1 MKRLLICLVA
11 LIAVFALVMPTY
23 AAEMKVNGIWNAKGY
38 ARDNYDG
45 DDDRDD
51 SVQYVTQRMR
61 MYFNFIASENLKLV
75 YKNEIDMEWGD
86 AAFKNQRN
94 DGGGVGGDTVNME
107 TKNIYLEFMVPDTPV
122 KATMGLQGI
131 TLHKG
136 WFASDDFAAARF
148 DMNFDPISITA
159 YWAGL
164 GGLFQNDATTTAD
177 GENTDASDDN
187 WQIVTS
193 GAYKAENMDA
203 RLSFAYERRPN
214 DTASAD
220 EPDSNDLFMLMGEFG
235 MSFDMVSF
243 DVIGASNFGDVD
255 DGETSR
261 DYSGYMAAFNV
272 DIALDMATI
281 SVMGFYTSGDDEKL
295 VDADGD
301 GIKETAVGDDDD
313 FQTLNGRTFSWAEI
327 ISDGYT
333 YDRNAVLLQAGSDKG
348 PSNMWA
354 VGVGVDLKPTDTT
367 TIMLDA
373 YYIGLVEDRTIAG
386 DKEDEI
392 GVEID
397 ARLTQ
402 KIYDNLSLTIVGAYL
417 FAEDG
422 YGRYDTVKEDKTS
435 AATKLGTKG
444 IQPDRTGSTNSG
456 DDAFQIGVGLDFKF

>member
-23 AAEMKVNGIWNAKGY
+23 AAEMKVNGIWNAKAY

-45 DDDRDD
+45 YDDNDD

-86 AAFKNQRN
+86 AAAASGSRN
-94 DGGGVGGDTVNME
+94 DGGGTDGDTVNLE
-107 TKNIYLEFMVPDTPV
+107 TKNVYLEFMVPDTPV

-136 WFASDDFAAARF
+136 WFVSGDLAGARF
-148 DMNFDPISITA
+148 DMNFDPVSITA
-159 YWAGL
+159 YWVGL
-164 GGLFQNDATTTAD
+164 GGLFQNDTLTKAE

-187 WQIVTS
+187 WQLVAS

-203 RLSFAYERRPN
+203 RLSFAYERKPN
-214 DTASAD
+214 DDTSAD
-220 EPDSNDLFMLMGEFG
+220 EPESNDLFLVMGEFG

-243 DVIGASNFGDVD
+243 DVLAAANAGSVD
-255 DGETSR
+255 SDNNTQDR
-261 DYSGYMAAFNV
+261 DYEGFMVAGTV

-281 SVMGFYTSGDDEKL
+281 SVMGFYTSGDDEKI
-295 VDADGD
+295 DATG
-301 GIKETAVGDDDD
+301 TARSQDDD
-313 FQTLNGRTFSWAEI
+313 FQGLTGQTFSWAEI
-327 ISDGYT
+327 VSDGYS
-333 YDRNAVLLQAGSDKG
+333 YDRNASLAQAGAANK

-354 VGVGVDLKPTDTT
+354 VGVGADFKPTDTT
-367 TIMLDA
+367 TIMFDA
-373 YYIGLVEDRTIAG
+373 YYMGLVEDRTIGG

-392 GVEID
+392 GIEVD

-402 KIYDNLSLTIVGAYL
+402 KIYDNLSLTILGAYL
-417 FAEDG
+417 FADDA
-422 YGRYDTVKEDKTS
+422 YGRYDTDSDTD
-435 AATKLGTKG
+435 G
-444 IQPDRTGSTNSG
+444 IQPGDKGSG
-456 DDAFQIGVGLDFKF
+456 DDAFQVGIGLDFKF

>member
-23 AAEMKVNGIWNAKGY
+23 AAEMKVNGIFNAKGY

-86 AAFKNQRN
+86 TSGGGGSRN
-94 DGGGVGGDTVNME
+94 DGGAAGGDTVNLE
-107 TKNIYLEFMVPDTPV
+107 TKNVYLEFMVPDTPV
-122 KATMGLQGI
+122 KATFGLQGV

-136 WFASDDFAAARF
+136 WFISEDVAGARF
-148 DMNFDPISITA
+148 DMNFDPVSITA
-159 YWAGL
+159 YWVGL
-164 GGLFQNDATTTAD
+164 GGLFQNDSTTAAA

-187 WQIVTS
+187 WQLVAS

-203 RLSFAYERRPN
+203 RLTFGYERKPN
-214 DTASAD
+214 DTTTAD
-220 EPDSNDLFMLMGEFG
+220 IPESNDLFLVMGEFG

-243 DVIGASNFGDVD
+243 DIIAATNFGEA
-255 DGETSR
+255 DGNGPDSAGNR

-281 SVMGFYTSGDDEKL
+281 GVMGFYVSGDDE
-295 VDADGD
+295 GD
-301 GIKETAVGDDDD
+301 FDDD
-313 FQTLNGRTFSWAEI
+313 FQGMTGQTFSWAEI
-327 ISDGYT
+327 VSDGYT
-333 YDRNAVLLQAGSDKG
+333 YDRNAVLGQVGAPNK
-348 PSNMWA
+348 PSNMYA
-354 VGVGVDLKPTDTT
+354 LGVGVDLKPTDTT
-367 TIMLDA
+367 TIMFDA
-373 YYIGLVEDRTIAG
+373 YYIGMVEDRTIAG
-386 DKEDEI
+386 EDEDEI

-402 KIYDNLSLTIVGAYL
+402 KIYDTLSMTVIGAYL

-422 YGRYDTVKEDKTS
+422 YGIYDKTG
-435 AATKLGTKG
+435 AT
-444 IQPDRTGSTNSG
+444 QADNSG
-456 DDAFQIGVGLDFKF
+456 DDAFQVGIGLDFKF

>member
-1 MKRLLICLVA
+1 M
-11 LIAVFALVMPTY
+11 
-23 AAEMKVNGIWNAKGY
+23 
-38 ARDNYDG
+38 
-45 DDDRDD
+45 
-51 SVQYVTQRMR
+51 
-61 MYFNFIASENLKLV
+61 
-75 YKNEIDMEWGD
+75 
-86 AAFKNQRN
+86 
-94 DGGGVGGDTVNME
+94 GGDTVNLE
-107 TKNIYLEFMVPDTPV
+107 TKNVYLEFMVPDTPL

-136 WFASDDFAAARF
+136 WFISDDAGGARF
-148 DMNFDPISITA
+148 DANFDPISITA

-164 GGLFQNDATTTAD
+164 GGLFQDDSTTTAL

-187 WQIVTS
+187 WQIVAS

-214 DTASAD
+214 DTTSAD
-220 EPDSNDLFMLMGEFG
+220 KPDSNDLFMLMGEFG

-243 DVIGASNFGDVD
+243 DVIAASNFGDVD
-255 DGETSR
+255 DGDTSR
-261 DYSGYMAAFNV
+261 DYSGFMLAGNV

-281 SVMGFYTSGDDEKL
+281 RVMGFYTSGDDEKL

-313 FQTLNGRTFSWAEI
+313 FQTLTGRTFSWAEI

-333 YDRNAVLLQAGSDKG
+333 YDRNSSLLQAGSDKG

-354 VGVGVDLKPTDTT
+354 LGVGVDLKPTDTT
-367 TIMLDA
+367 TIKLDA

-402 KIYDNLSLTIVGAYL
+402 KIYDNLSLTIIGAYL

-456 DDAFQIGVGLDFKF
+456 DDAFQVGIGLDFKF